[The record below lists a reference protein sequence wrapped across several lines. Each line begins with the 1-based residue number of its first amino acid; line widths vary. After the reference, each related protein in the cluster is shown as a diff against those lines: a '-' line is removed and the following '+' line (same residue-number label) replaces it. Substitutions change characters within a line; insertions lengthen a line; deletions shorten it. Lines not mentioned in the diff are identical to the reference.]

1 MMKYTFE
8 FMFIP
13 EMLEDGEFDNP
24 EICAFN
30 GIDSL
35 EDEFENFAP
44 EVDDPFFWEEL
55 EIVKHLSKKGSYWFF
70 HFPEPERE
78 PEAIYGM
85 VVQDENKEWYYYTL
99 EMGRDQFFFC
109 QTKNGRHKL
118 ITSISGD
125 CKEEMFKKMVFK
137 HLKK

>member
-8 FMFIP
+8 FMFIQ
-13 EMLEDGEFDNP
+13 EMLENGEFDNP

-70 HFPEPERE
+70 HFPEPARE
-78 PEAIYGM
+78 PEAIYC
-85 VVQDENKEWYYYTL
+85 T
-99 EMGRDQFFFC
+99 R
-109 QTKNGRHKL
+109 
-118 ITSISGD
+118 
-125 CKEEMFKKMVFK
+125 
-137 HLKK
+137 